1 MSMKPER
8 FERELSYQTM
18 LSISRRMLT
27 NNLISDK
34 EYTEIEQMLNEK
46 YQPIFRAA

>member
-1 MSMKPER
+1 MKPER
-8 FERELSYQTM
+8 FEWELTYQTM